1 METTMPTYLIDGAT
15 QLPETG
21 ATGWGTTL
29 NAAIAAIDARFTW
42 TGTQAVANQIAA
54 SGITGTTLPVTLV
67 TSSLTSVGTLTSLA
81 VSGSATVSGNATVA
95 GLLTGATTFAL
106 INTTATTV
114 NFAGAATAL
123 NIGAGTGTTT
133 VNNALV
139 VTGNL
144 TVNGT
149 TTTVNS
155 TTLTVDDKNIVLADT
170 ASPTDVGAD
179 GGGITLKGTTDKTFN
194 WVDSTDA
201 WTSSEHLGLAAGKA
215 FYIGGTG
222 VLSSTTLGSGV
233 TNSTLTSVGTISSGV
248 WNGTAVA
255 GQYGGTGVAN
265 TGKTITVS
273 GNTTIGSSTHTVAFT
288 TSADTALAL
297 PTTGTLVNDA
307 VTSLASLATVGTI
320 TSGTWNG
327 SVIDGARGGTGVAN
341 TGKTIT
347 LGGNLTT
354 SGAFATTFIATAT
367 TSLTLPTT
375 GTLAT
380 TADTHYIGT
389 TAVTL
394 SRASSDLALTGIS
407 SITLP
412 GSSTGSAQ
420 IIASA
425 AAGTGTVIT
434 LPSASGTV
442 VTTGD
447 TGSVTSAM
455 ISNGT
460 IVDADINSAAAIAAS
475 KISGTAVTQADT
487 GTVTNTMLAGSIA
500 DTKLST
506 IATAG
511 KVSNSATTAAS
522 ANTASAIVAR
532 DASGDF
538 TAGTITAALSGNAAT
553 ATKLATARTING
565 VSFDG
570 SANVTIGFAT
580 IDDIGD
586 VSVAGVTTGEFLKW
600 NGTAWINASVNYGA
614 IASLTEI
621 GDVLITSAASGDFLR
636 WNGTK
641 WINDAVDL
649 GTDTVGSYVAS
660 LVAGSGITLS
670 NNSGEG
676 ATPTVTVDTTVIQ
689 ARISGVTDTEI
700 GYLDGVTSA
709 IQTQF
714 DAKAPLASPTLTGT
728 PIAPTAAPGTNNTQ
742 IATTAYADAAV
753 AAIVDSAPGALNT
766 LNELAAA
773 INDDASY
780 AATITTALGLKA
792 PLADPTFTGTVT
804 LPDNTVA
811 LGTKTTGDYVSSLV
825 AGTGVTLS
833 NNTGESAT
841 PTIAIGQ
848 AVGTASNVQFNN
860 ITATGTV
867 TITGETIIGPATIVN
882 KTAGYTLALADQGK
896 IVEMNIGSAVQV
908 TVPPNTDVA
917 FPIGTQ
923 INVMQYG
930 AGKVQVAQGAGVV
943 VRGTPGLYLRAQY
956 SSATLIKRATDEWY
970 LIGDL
975 SAS

>member
-1 METTMPTYLIDGAT
+1 MEITVTIYLIDGVT

-29 NAAIAAIDARFTW
+29 NAAIAAIDSRFSWVSNT
-42 TGTQAVANQIAA
+42 AVITSVAA
-54 SGITGTTLPVTLV
+54 SGITGTTLPGTLV
-67 TSSLTSVGTLTSLA
+67 TSSLTSVGTLASL
-81 VSGSATVSGNATVA
+81 TVSGNATIA

-114 NFAGAATAL
+114 NFAGAATTL

-179 GGGITLKGTTDKTFN
+179 GGGITLKGTTDKTLN
-194 WVDSTDA
+194 WVDATDA
-201 WTSSEHLGLAAGKA
+201 WTSSEHLNLAAGKA
-215 FYIGGTG
+215 FYISGAG

-233 TNSTLTSVGTISSGV
+233 TGSSLTSVGTIGTGV
-248 WNGTAVA
+248 WNGTVVT

-265 TGKTITVS
+265 TGKTIT
-273 GNTTIGSSTHTVAFT
+273 
-288 TSADTALAL
+288 
-297 PTTGTLVNDA
+297 
-307 VTSLASLATVGTI
+307 
-320 TSGTWNG
+320 
-327 SVIDGARGGTGVAN
+327 
-341 TGKTIT
+341 
-347 LGGNLTT
+347 LGGDLTT
-354 SGAFATTFIATAT
+354 SGAFATTITATAT
-367 TSLTLPTT
+367 TNVTLPTT

-407 SITLP
+407 SVTLP
-412 GSSTGSAQ
+412 GSSSGTAQ
-420 IIASA
+420 IVASA

-447 TGSVTSAM
+447 TGSVTSTM

-460 IVDADINSAAAIAAS
+460 IVDADINSAAAIAS
-475 KISGTAVTQADT
+475 TKISGTAVTQADT
-487 GTVTNTMLAGSIA
+487 GTVTSTMLAGSIA

-511 KVSNSATTAAS
+511 KVSNSATTATN

-532 DASGDF
+532 DASGNF
-538 TAGTITAALSGNAAT
+538 TAGTITAALTGNAST
-553 ATKLATARTING
+553 ATTLATARTING

-570 SANVTIGFAT
+570 SANVTIAFAS

-586 VSVAGVTTGEFLKW
+586 VAVSGAAVGEFLKW
-600 NGTAWINASVNYGA
+600 NGTSWINATVNYGA
-614 IASLTEI
+614 IASLSDI
-621 GDVLITSAASGDFLR
+621 GNVLITSAASGDFLR

-649 GTDTVGSYVAS
+649 GTDTTGSYVTS

-676 ATPTVTVDTTVIQ
+676 ATPTVAVDTTVIQ
-689 ARISGVTDTEI
+689 ARVTNVTDTEI

-709 IQTQF
+709 IQTQI
-714 DAKAPLASPTLTGT
+714 DTKAPLASPALTGT
-728 PIAPTAAPGTNNTQ
+728 PTAPTAAALTNTTQ
-742 IATTAYADAAV
+742 IATTAFVTSAV
-753 AAIVDSAPGALNT
+753 S
-766 LNELAAA
+766 
-773 INDDASY
+773 S
-780 AATITTALGLKA
+780 ATIATLDEIGDVAVTGVSSGQFLKWNGSNWVNDA
-792 PLADPTFTGTVT
+792 ID
-804 LPDNTVA
+804 
-811 LGTKTTGDYVSSLV
+811 LGTDTTGDYVSSLV
-825 AGTGVTLS
+825 AGTGVTLT
-833 NNTGESAT
+833 NNSGETAT

-848 AVGTASNVQFNN
+848 AVATNSNVQFAD
-860 ITATGTV
+860 ITATGTM
-867 TITGETIIGPATIVN
+867 TITGETIIGPAAIAN
-882 KTAGYTLALADQGK
+882 KTAAYTLALADQGK
-896 IVEMNIGSAVQV
+896 IIEMNVGSAVQL
-908 TVPPNTDVA
+908 TVPPNSSVA

-923 INVMQYG
+923 INIVQYG
-930 AGKVQVAQGAGVV
+930 VGKVEVLQGAGVT
-943 VRGTPGLYLRAQY
+943 VRGTPGLFLRAQY
-956 SSATLIKRATDEWY
+956 SSAALIKRATNEWY
-970 LIGDL
+970 LVGDL

>member
-1 METTMPTYLIDGAT
+1 
-15 QLPETG
+15 
-21 ATGWGTTL
+21 
-29 NAAIAAIDARFTW
+29 
-42 TGTQAVANQIAA
+42 
-54 SGITGTTLPVTLV
+54 
-67 TSSLTSVGTLTSLA
+67 
-81 VSGSATVSGNATVA
+81 
-95 GLLTGATTFAL
+95 
-106 INTTATTV
+106 
-114 NFAGAATAL
+114 
-123 NIGAGTGTTT
+123 
-133 VNNALV
+133 
-139 VTGNL
+139 
-144 TVNGT
+144 
-149 TTTVNS
+149 
-155 TTLTVDDKNIVLADT
+155 
-170 ASPTDVGAD
+170 
-179 GGGITLKGTTDKTFN
+179 
-194 WVDSTDA
+194 
-201 WTSSEHLGLAAGKA
+201 
-215 FYIGGTG
+215 
-222 VLSSTTLGSGV
+222 
-233 TNSTLTSVGTISSGV
+233 
-248 WNGTAVA
+248 
-255 GQYGGTGVAN
+255 
-265 TGKTITVS
+265 
-273 GNTTIGSSTHTVAFT
+273 
-288 TSADTALAL
+288 
-297 PTTGTLVNDA
+297 
-307 VTSLASLATVGTI
+307 
-320 TSGTWNG
+320 
-327 SVIDGARGGTGVAN
+327 
-341 TGKTIT
+341 
-347 LGGNLTT
+347 
-354 SGAFATTFIATAT
+354 
-367 TSLTLPTT
+367 
-375 GTLAT
+375 
-380 TADTHYIGT
+380 
-389 TAVTL
+389 
-394 SRASSDLALTGIS
+394 
-407 SITLP
+407 
-412 GSSTGSAQ
+412 
-420 IIASA
+420 
-425 AAGTGTVIT
+425 
-434 LPSASGTV
+434 
-442 VTTGD
+442 
-447 TGSVTSAM
+447 M

-460 IVDADINSAAAIAAS
+460 IVNADINSAAAIAAS

-570 SANVTIGFAT
+570 SANITIGFAT

-586 VSVAGVTTGEFLKW
+586 VSVAGATIGEFLKW
-600 NGTAWINASVNYGA
+600 DGTAWINASVNYGA

-649 GTDTVGSYVAS
+649 GTDTVGSYVTS

-676 ATPTVTVDTTVIQ
+676 ATPTVAVDTTVIQ

-709 IQTQF
+709 IQTQI

-766 LNELAAA
+766 LSELAAA

-867 TITGETIIGPATIVN
+867 TITGETIIGPAIIVN

-896 IVEMNIGSAVQV
+896 IVEMNVGSAVQV
-908 TVPPNTDVA
+908 TVPPSANVN

-930 AGKVQVAQGAGVV
+930 GGKVQIVQGVGVT

>member
-1 METTMPTYLIDGAT
+1 MTTYLIDGAT
-15 QLPETG
+15 ELPETG
-21 ATGWGTTL
+21 DTGWGTTL
-29 NAAIAAIDARFTW
+29 NAAILEIDSRFTW
-42 TGTQAVANQIAA
+42 SGGQATIAAVAA
-54 SGITGTTLPVTLV
+54 SALTGTTLPSSIV
-67 TSSLTSVGTLTSLA
+67 TSSLTTIGTLSSL
-81 VSGSATVSGNATVA
+81 TVSGNATIS

-106 INTTATTV
+106 VNTTATTV
-114 NFAGAATAL
+114 NFAGAATTV
-123 NIGAGTGTTT
+123 NIGAGSGTTT
-133 VNNALV
+133 INNALV

-155 TTLTVDDKNIVLADT
+155 TTLTVDDKNIVLADG
-170 ASPTDVGAD
+170 ASPSDASAD
-179 GGGITLKGTTDKTFN
+179 GGGITLKGTTDKTLN

-201 WTSSEHLGLAAGKA
+201 WTSSEHVSLASGKA
-215 FYIGGTG
+215 YYINGSG

-233 TNSTLTSVGTISSGV
+233 VNSSLTSVGTIAT
-248 WNGTAVA
+248 GTWQGTVVA
-255 GQYGGTGVAN
+255 GQY
-265 TGKTITVS
+265 
-273 GNTTIGSSTHTVAFT
+273 
-288 TSADTALAL
+288 
-297 PTTGTLVNDA
+297 
-307 VTSLASLATVGTI
+307 
-320 TSGTWNG
+320 
-327 SVIDGARGGTGVAN
+327 GGTGVAN

-354 SGAFATTFIATAT
+354 SGAFATTLTITGATNV
-367 TSLTLPTT
+367 TLPTT

-380 TADTHYIGT
+380 TADTTYIGT

-394 SRASSDLALTGIS
+394 SRSSANLALTGIS
-407 SITLP
+407 SVTLP
-412 GSSTGSAQ
+412 GSSSGSAQ
-420 IIASA
+420 IVASA
-425 AAGTGTVIT
+425 AAGSGTVIT
-434 LPSASGTV
+434 LPSSSGTV

-447 TGSVTSAM
+447 TGSVTSTM

-460 IVDADINSAAAIAAS
+460 IVDADINSAAGIAS
-475 KISGTAVTQADT
+475 TKISGTAVTQADT
-487 GTVTNTMLAGSIA
+487 GTVTNGMLAGSIA
-500 DTKLST
+500 DTKLDT

-532 DASGDF
+532 DASGNF

-570 SANVTIGFAT
+570 SANITIGFAT
-580 IDDIGD
+580 LDDIGD
-586 VSVAGVTTGEFLKW
+586 VSVTGASVGEFLKW
-600 NGTAWINASVNYGA
+600 NGTAWINASVAYGA

-649 GTDTVGSYVAS
+649 GTDTVGSYVTS
-660 LVAGSGITLS
+660 LVAGTGITLT

-676 ATPTVTVDTTVIQ
+676 ATPTVTVDTTIIQ
-689 ARISGVTDTEI
+689 ARISGVSDTEI

-714 DAKAPLASPTLTGT
+714 DAKAPLASPALTGT
-728 PIAPTAAPGTNNTQ
+728 PTAPTAAPGTNNTQ
-742 IATTAYADAAV
+742 VATTAYADAAV

-804 LPDNTVA
+804 LPNNTVA
-811 LGTKTTGDYVSSLV
+811 LGTKTTGDYVASLV
-825 AGTGVTLS
+825 AGTGVTLT
-833 NNTGESAT
+833 NNSGETAT

-848 AVGTASNVQFNN
+848 AVSTSSNVQFAD
-860 ITATGTV
+860 ITATGAV

-896 IVEMNIGSAVQV
+896 IVEMNVGSPVQL
-908 TVPPNTDVA
+908 TVPPSSSVA

-923 INVMQYG
+923 INIMQYG
-930 AGKVQVAQGAGVV
+930 TGKVQIAQGSGVT
-943 VRGTPGLYLRAQY
+943 VRGTPGLYLRAQF

>member
-1 METTMPTYLIDGAT
+1 MTTYLIDGAT
-15 QLPETG
+15 ELPETG
-21 ATGWGTTL
+21 DTGWGTTL
-29 NAAIAAIDARFTW
+29 NAAILEIDSRFTW
-42 TGTQAVANQIAA
+42 SGGQATIAEVAA
-54 SGITGTTLPVTLV
+54 SALTGTTLPSGIV
-67 TSSLTSVGTLTSLA
+67 TSSLTTIGTLSSL
-81 VSGSATVSGNATVA
+81 TVSGNATVA
-95 GLLTGATTFAL
+95 GLLTGATTFSL

-114 NFAGAATAL
+114 NFAGAATVL
-123 NIGAGTGTTT
+123 NIGAGSGTTT
-133 VNNALV
+133 INNALV
-139 VTGNL
+139 VSGNL

-155 TTLTVDDKNIVLADT
+155 TTLSVDDKNIVLADGAT
-170 ASPTDVGAD
+170 PTDITAD

-201 WTSSEHLGLAAGKA
+201 WTSSEHMGLAAGKA

-233 TNSTLTSVGTISSGV
+233 VNSSLTSVGTIAT
-248 WNGTAVA
+248 GTWQGTVVA
-255 GQYGGTGVAN
+255 GQY
-265 TGKTITVS
+265 
-273 GNTTIGSSTHTVAFT
+273 
-288 TSADTALAL
+288 
-297 PTTGTLVNDA
+297 
-307 VTSLASLATVGTI
+307 
-320 TSGTWNG
+320 
-327 SVIDGARGGTGVAN
+327 GGTGVAN

-354 SGAFATTFIATAT
+354 SGAYATTLTVTGATNI
-367 TSLTLPTT
+367 TLPTT

-380 TADTHYIGT
+380 TADTTYIGT

-394 SRASSDLALTGIS
+394 SRSSANLALTGIS
-407 SITLP
+407 SVTLP
-412 GSSTGSAQ
+412 GSSSGSAQ
-420 IIASA
+420 IVASA
-425 AAGTGTVIT
+425 AAGSGTVIT
-434 LPSASGTV
+434 LPSSSGTV

-447 TGSVTSAM
+447 TGSVTSTM

-460 IVDADINSAAAIAAS
+460 IVDADINSSAAIAAS
-475 KISGTAVTQADT
+475 KISGTAVTQGDT

-532 DASGDF
+532 DASGNF

-580 IDDIGD
+580 LDDIGD
-586 VSVAGVTTGEFLKW
+586 VSVTGVGVGEFLKW

-649 GTDTVGSYVAS
+649 GTDTVGSYVTS
-660 LVAGSGITLS
+660 LVAGTGITLS

-709 IQTQF
+709 IQTQLN
-714 DAKAPLASPTLTGT
+714 AKAPLADPTFTGV
-728 PIAPTAAPGTNNTQ
+728 PLAPTAAAGTNNTQ
-742 IATTAYADAAV
+742 IATTAYADAAIAALV
-753 AAIVDSAPGALNT
+753 ASAPSQLNT
-766 LNELAAA
+766 LNELSAALG
-773 INDDASY
+773 NDANYAS
-780 AATITTALGLKA
+780 TITTALGLKA
-792 PLADPTFTGTVT
+792 PIASPTFTGTVT

-811 LGTKTTGDYVSSLV
+811 LGTKTTGDYVASLV
-825 AGTGVTLS
+825 AGTGVTLT
-833 NNTGESAT
+833 NNSGETAT

-848 AVGTASNVQFNN
+848 AVGTSSNVQFGN

-896 IVEMNIGSAVQV
+896 IVEMNVGSNVQL
-908 TVPPNTDVA
+908 TVPPNSSVA
-917 FPIGTQ
+917 FPVGTQ
-923 INVMQYG
+923 ITVMQYG
-930 AGKVQVAQGAGVV
+930 AGKVQVAQGSGVT
-943 VRGTPGLYLRAQY
+943 VRGTPGLYLRAQF

>member
-1 METTMPTYLIDGAT
+1 MTTYLIDGST
-15 QLPETG
+15 RLPESG
-21 ATGWGTTL
+21 DTGWGTTL
-29 NAAIAAIDARFTW
+29 NAAIVAIDSRFTW
-42 TGTQAVANQIAA
+42 TGSQAVITQMAA
-54 SGITGTTLPVTLV
+54 SGITGTTLPSNVV
-67 TSSLTSVGTLTSLA
+67 ASSLTSVGTLSSL
-81 VSGSATVSGNATVA
+81 TVSGNTTVA

-201 WTSSEHLGLAAGKA
+201 WTSSEHMGLAAGKA

-233 TNSTLTSVGTISSGV
+233 TGSSLTSVGTISSGV
-248 WNGTAVA
+248 WNGTVVT
-255 GQYGGTGVAN
+255 GQY
-265 TGKTITVS
+265 
-273 GNTTIGSSTHTVAFT
+273 
-288 TSADTALAL
+288 
-297 PTTGTLVNDA
+297 
-307 VTSLASLATVGTI
+307 
-320 TSGTWNG
+320 
-327 SVIDGARGGTGVAN
+327 GGTGVAN

-354 SGAFATTFIATAT
+354 SGAFATTLTSTAT
-367 TSLTLPTT
+367 TNVTLPTT

-380 TADTHYIGT
+380 TADTTYIGT

-394 SRASSDLALTGIS
+394 SRASSNLALTGIS
-407 SITLP
+407 SVTLP
-412 GSSTGSAQ
+412 GSSSGTAQ
-420 IIASA
+420 IVASA
-425 AAGTGTVIT
+425 AAGSGTVIT

-447 TGSVTSAM
+447 TGSVTSTM

-475 KISGTAVTQADT
+475 KISGTAVTQGDT

-532 DASGDF
+532 DASGNF
-538 TAGTITAALSGNAAT
+538 IAGTITAALTGNAAT

-570 SANVTIGFAT
+570 SADVTIGFAT
-580 IDDIGD
+580 LDDIGD
-586 VSVAGVTTGEFLKW
+586 VSVAGAVTGEFLKW
-600 NGTAWINASVNYGA
+600 NGTAWINANVTYGA
-614 IASLTEI
+614 ISALSLI
-621 GDVLITSAASGDFLR
+621 GDVQLTSPASGDFLR

-649 GTDTVGSYVAS
+649 GTDTVGSYVTS

-689 ARISGVTDTEI
+689 ARISGVSDTEI

-709 IQTQF
+709 IQTQLN
-714 DAKAPLASPTLTGT
+714 AKAPLASPALTGIPT
-728 PIAPTAAPGTNNTQ
+728 APTAAPGTNNTQ
-742 IATTAYADAAV
+742 VATTAYAN
-753 AAIVDSAPGALNT
+753 AAIAALVASAPAQLDT
-766 LNELAAA
+766 LNELSAALG
-773 INDDASY
+773 NDANYAS
-780 AATITTALGLKA
+780 TITTALSLKA
-792 PLADPTFTGTVT
+792 PLASPTFTGTVT

-825 AGTGVTLS
+825 AGTGVTLT

-848 AVGTASNVQFNN
+848 AVGTASNVQFGN
-860 ITATGTV
+860 IIATGTV

-882 KTAGYTLALADQGK
+882 KVAGYTIALADQGK
-896 IVEMNIGSAVQV
+896 IVEMNVGSPVQL
-908 TVPPNTDVA
+908 TVPPNSSVA

-930 AGKVQVAQGAGVV
+930 AGKVQIAQGSGVI

>member
-42 TGTQAVANQIAA
+42 TGTQAVVTQIAA
-54 SGITGTTLPVTLV
+54 SGITGTTLPATLV
-67 TSSLTSVGTLTSLA
+67 TSSLTSVGTLASL
-81 VSGSATVSGNATVA
+81 TVSGNATVA

-248 WNGTAVA
+248 WNGTVVT
-255 GQYGGTGVAN
+255 GQY
-265 TGKTITVS
+265 
-273 GNTTIGSSTHTVAFT
+273 
-288 TSADTALAL
+288 
-297 PTTGTLVNDA
+297 
-307 VTSLASLATVGTI
+307 
-320 TSGTWNG
+320 
-327 SVIDGARGGTGVAN
+327 GGTGVAN

-354 SGAFATTFIATAT
+354 SGAFATTLTATAT
-367 TSLTLPTT
+367 TNVTLPTT

-394 SRASSDLALTGIS
+394 SRASSNLALTGIS
-407 SITLP
+407 SVTLP
-412 GSSTGSAQ
+412 GSSSGSAQ

-425 AAGTGTVIT
+425 AAGSGTVIT

-447 TGSVTSAM
+447 TGSVTSTM

-511 KVSNSATTAAS
+511 KVSNSATTATN

-532 DASGDF
+532 DASGNF

-553 ATKLATARTING
+553 ATKLITARTING

-580 IDDIGD
+580 LDDIGD
-586 VSVAGVTTGEFLKW
+586 VSVTGAAVGEFLKW

-614 IASLTEI
+614 IASITEI

-641 WINDAVDL
+641 WINDAVNL
-649 GTDTVGSYVAS
+649 STDTVGSYVTS

-714 DAKAPLASPTLTGT
+714 NAKAPLASPALTGIPT
-728 PIAPTAAPGTNNTQ
+728 APTAAAGTNNTQ

-753 AAIVDSAPGALNT
+753 SAIIDSAPGALNT

-792 PLADPTFTGTVT
+792 PLASPTFTGTVT

-833 NNTGESAT
+833 NNSGESAT

-848 AVGTASNVQFNN
+848 AVGTASNVQFGN

-956 SSATLIKRATDEWY
+956 SSATLIKRATNEWY

>member
-1 METTMPTYLIDGAT
+1 MEITVTTYLIDGVT

-29 NAAIAAIDARFTW
+29 NTAIAAIDSRFTW
-42 TGTQAVANQIAA
+42 VNNAATITSVAA
-54 SGITGTTLPVTLV
+54 SGITGTTLPGTLV
-67 TSSLTSVGTLTSLA
+67 TSSLTSVGTLASL
-81 VSGSATVSGNATVA
+81 TVSGNATIA

-114 NFAGAATAL
+114 NFAGAATTL

-179 GGGITLKGTTDKTFN
+179 GGGITLKGTTDKTLN
-194 WVDSTDA
+194 WVDATDA
-201 WTSSEHLGLAAGKA
+201 WTSSEHLNLVAGKA
-215 FYIGGTG
+215 FYISGAG

-233 TNSTLTSVGTISSGV
+233 TGSSLTSVGTIGTGV
-248 WNGTAVA
+248 WNGTVVT

-265 TGKTITVS
+265 TGKTIT
-273 GNTTIGSSTHTVAFT
+273 
-288 TSADTALAL
+288 
-297 PTTGTLVNDA
+297 
-307 VTSLASLATVGTI
+307 
-320 TSGTWNG
+320 
-327 SVIDGARGGTGVAN
+327 
-341 TGKTIT
+341 
-347 LGGNLTT
+347 LGGDLTT
-354 SGAFATTFIATAT
+354 SGAFATTITATAT
-367 TSLTLPTT
+367 TNVTLPTT

-407 SITLP
+407 SVTLP
-412 GSSTGSAQ
+412 GSSSGTAQ
-420 IIASA
+420 IVASA

-447 TGSVTSAM
+447 TGSVTSTM

-460 IVDADINSAAAIAAS
+460 IVDADINSAAAIAS
-475 KISGTAVTQADT
+475 TKISGTAVTQADT
-487 GTVTNTMLAGSIA
+487 GTVTSTMLAGSIA

-511 KVSNSATTAAS
+511 KVSNSATTATN

-532 DASGDF
+532 DASGNF
-538 TAGTITAALSGNAAT
+538 TAGTITAALTGNAST
-553 ATKLATARTING
+553 ATTLATARTING

-570 SANVTIGFAT
+570 SANVTIAFAS

-586 VSVAGVTTGEFLKW
+586 VAVSGAAVGEFLKW
-600 NGTAWINASVNYGA
+600 NGTSWINATVNYGA
-614 IASLTEI
+614 IASLSDI
-621 GDVLITSAASGDFLR
+621 GNVLITSAASGDFLR

-649 GTDTVGSYVAS
+649 GTDTTGSYVTS

-670 NNSGEG
+670 NNSGES
-676 ATPTVTVDTTVIQ
+676 ATPTVAVDTTVIQ
-689 ARISGVTDTEI
+689 ARVTNVTDTEI

-709 IQTQF
+709 IQTQI
-714 DAKAPLASPTLTGT
+714 DTKAPLASPALTGT
-728 PIAPTAAPGTNNTQ
+728 PTAPTAAALTNTTQ
-742 IATTAYADAAV
+742 IATTAFVTSAV
-753 AAIVDSAPGALNT
+753 S
-766 LNELAAA
+766 
-773 INDDASY
+773 S
-780 AATITTALGLKA
+780 ATIATLDEIGDVAVTGVSSGQFLKWNGSNWVNDA
-792 PLADPTFTGTVT
+792 IDLSTD
-804 LPDNTVA
+804 
-811 LGTKTTGDYVSSLV
+811 TTGDYVSSLV
-825 AGTGVTLS
+825 AGTGVSLS
-833 NNTGESAT
+833 NNSGENAT

-848 AVGTASNVQFNN
+848 AVATNSNVQFAD
-860 ITATGTV
+860 ITATGTM
-867 TITGETIIGPATIVN
+867 TITGETIIGPAAIAN
-882 KTAGYTLALADQGK
+882 KTAAYTLALADQGK
-896 IVEMNIGSAVQV
+896 IIEMSVGSAVQL
-908 TVPPNTDVA
+908 TVPPNSSVA

-923 INVMQYG
+923 INIVQYG
-930 AGKVQVAQGAGVV
+930 VGKVEVLQGAGVT
-943 VRGTPGLYLRAQY
+943 VRGTPGLFLRAQY
-956 SSATLIKRATDEWY
+956 SSAALIKRATNEWY
-970 LIGDL
+970 LVGDL